1 MKNQFQINPMD
12 EARFFI
18 LYEAECKRKEN
29 LLEEFEKLERIE
41 RQRKK
46 TDNLVFKK
54 KYERVTRGLFSVKDI
69 TGEFVLLVG
78 EKDKELGMLHVNPE
92 ISKLLKVNDE
102 IEGTFGFRD
111 GYWRIHFLF
120 CISSSTDDF
129 MPEIS

>member
-1 MKNQFQINPMD
+1 MKNQFQINPID
-12 EARFFI
+12 EPRFFI

-46 TDNLVFKK
+46 TNNLVFKK

-78 EKDKELGMLHVNPE
+78 EKDKELGMLHVTPE
-92 ISKLLKVNDE
+92 ISNLLKVNDE